1 MEKWEDNRAW
11 FLVLPVFVV
20 VAFSAIIPLMTVVN
34 YSLQDIFGPGQA
46 VFVGTEW
53 FKQMLADTRLHDA
66 LWRQFLFSGLVL
78 LIEIPLGIL
87 IALAM
92 PKKGWTVSASLV
104 TLAIP
109 LLIPWNVIGTIWI
122 IFTPA
127 GHRPLRGGHQQSGH
141 PGRAVRSHGPAD
153 LRLGHPD
160 GHGSVALDPAGGAA
174 LLRRAAGD
182 PRSLLPGRPHRRRL
196 GPGRLPL
203 HPAAQDARGAHHRGA
218 AALHGQLPDLRRAL
232 RPDRRRPGQYH
243 HVPFHLPGQ
252 AGHRPVR
259 PGAGGRLLAHLF
271 SHRPAASASYS
282 TRRS

>member
-11 FLVLPVFVV
+11 FLVLPVFVI

-34 YSLQDIFGPGQA
+34 YSLQDIFGPCQA

-53 FKQMLADTRLHDA
+53 FKQMLSDTRLHDA

-122 IFTPA
+122 IFT
-127 GHRPLRGGHQQSGH
+127 RPDIGLFGVGINSLGILDVPFDHT
-141 PGRAVRSHGPAD
+141 PID
-153 LRLGHPD
+153 LLDHPD
-160 GHGSVALDPAGGAA
+160 GHGGLALDPAGGSA
-174 LLRRAAGD
+174 LLRRIAGD
-182 PRSLLPGRPHRRRL
+182 SRSILPGRPHRRRL
-196 GPGRLPL
+196 GVGCFSL
-203 HPAAQDARGAHHRGA
+203 HPTA
-218 AALHGQLPDLRRAL
+218 
-232 RPDRRRPGQYH
+232 
-243 HVPFHLPGQ
+243 
-252 AGHRPVR
+252 
-259 PGAGGRLLAHLF
+259 
-271 SHRPAASASYS
+271 
-282 TRRS
+282 